1 MSESQP
7 SLKYRPV
14 KPFGIRGEEPKQVSS
29 PPKDHEVKILKYR
42 PGKPFGCR

>member
-1 MSESQP
+1 MSKGQH

-14 KPFGIRGEEPKQVSS
+14 KPFGIRGEEPKQVSP
-29 PPKDHEVKILKYR
+29 PPKEIKILKYR